1 MRPPSSPIRRPSC
14 CGNDDS
20 PLPLKTREKTLRA
33 SFFFPPC
40 QISTDGFYC
49 QPMFTDI
56 DHPPPPAVTADRRPH
71 AAVIGSGLG
80 GLAAAIRLGAKGYR
94 VSVFEKL
101 EQPGGRAS
109 VFRQDGFTFDAGPTI
124 ITAPF
129 ILDELWSLAGAKFSD
144 DVTLKPLDPFYDIR
158 FDDGTVMSCCADP
171 ARMRE
176 EVRRISPSDVEGYE
190 RFMAESEAIYR
201 IGFEQLGHV
210 PFGSPLDMV
219 KIAPDLLKLGA
230 WRTVHQHVAARVKS
244 PKIRMALSFHPLFIG
259 GNPFKVT
266 AIYSMIAYLER
277 QYGVHFAVGGTGALV
292 RAMVKLL
299 ERQGGSIHLN
309 SEVAEITCEGARA
322 TGLRLADGR
331 TIKTDI
337 VISNAET
344 AHTYTKLLAK
354 APRKR
359 WSDAKLARARYS
371 MSLFVWYFG
380 TNRQYPDVPH
390 HTILMGPRYREL
402 LHDIFEKK
410 ILAKDFSLYLHRPTA
425 SDPTLAPPGCD
436 AFYVLSPV
444 PHQDSGIDWTTRA
457 AAYKA
462 AIAEHLDRTMM
473 PGFREHIVTEKLI
486 TPIDFENRLSS
497 AKGAAFGLEPTLLQ
511 SAWFRPNNR
520 SEDIENLFIVGAGT
534 HPGAGVPG
542 VVSSARILDTVV
554 PDASAFA

>member
-1 MRPPSSPIRRPSC
+1 
-14 CGNDDS
+14 
-20 PLPLKTREKTLRA
+20 
-33 SFFFPPC
+33 
-40 QISTDGFYC
+40 
-49 QPMFTDI
+49 
-56 DHPPPPAVTADRRPH
+56 
-71 AAVIGSGLG
+71 
-80 GLAAAIRLGAKGYR
+80 
-94 VSVFEKL
+94 
-101 EQPGGRAS
+101 
-109 VFRQDGFTFDAGPTI
+109 
-124 ITAPF
+124 
-129 ILDELWSLAGAKFSD
+129 
-144 DVTLKPLDPFYDIR
+144 
-158 FDDGTVMSCCADP
+158 
-171 ARMRE
+171 
-176 EVRRISPSDVEGYE
+176 
-190 RFMAESEAIYR
+190 
-201 IGFEQLGHV
+201 
-210 PFGSPLDMV
+210 
-219 KIAPDLLKLGA
+219 
-230 WRTVHQHVAARVKS
+230 
-244 PKIRMALSFHPLFIG
+244 MALSFHPLFIG

>member
-1 MRPPSSPIRRPSC
+1 M
-14 CGNDDS
+14 
-20 PLPLKTREKTLRA
+20 
-33 SFFFPPC
+33 
-40 QISTDGFYC
+40 
-49 QPMFTDI
+49 
-56 DHPPPPAVTADRRPH
+56 
-71 AAVIGSGLG
+71 
-80 GLAAAIRLGAKGYR
+80 
-94 VSVFEKL
+94 
-101 EQPGGRAS
+101 
-109 VFRQDGFTFDAGPTI
+109 
-124 ITAPF
+124 
-129 ILDELWSLAGAKFSD
+129 
-144 DVTLKPLDPFYDIR
+144 
-158 FDDGTVMSCCADP
+158 
-171 ARMRE
+171 
-176 EVRRISPSDVEGYE
+176 
-190 RFMAESEAIYR
+190 
-201 IGFEQLGHV
+201 
-210 PFGSPLDMV
+210 
-219 KIAPDLLKLGA
+219 
-230 WRTVHQHVAARVKS
+230 
-244 PKIRMALSFHPLFIG
+244 
-259 GNPFKVT
+259 
-266 AIYSMIAYLER
+266 
-277 QYGVHFAVGGTGALV
+277 
-292 RAMVKLL
+292 
-299 ERQGGSIHLN
+299 
-309 SEVAEITCEGARA
+309 
-322 TGLRLADGR
+322 GLRLADGR
-331 TIKTDI
+331 SIKADI
-337 VISNAET
+337 VVSNAET

-359 WSDAKLARARYS
+359 WSDAKLAKARYS

-457 AAYKA
+457 ASYKA

-542 VVSSARILDTVV
+542 VISSARILDTVV